1 MTLNLRHD
9 AFCNDVNLIGRVVGI
24 KMNDGMFYEGSVVA
38 INLGYPSATGGL
50 VITSITVSLTPGRIA
65 DVGKNPVSLLMG
77 NVADMQLVQ
86 NTAMLTDTD
95 IRRLRGAAFE
105 SRDLEPIDPS
115 WLPAGDSMS
124 DIDAL
129 EGPNA
134 NRKDWDQ
141 FRANEELF
149 GVSSSSF
156 DENLYTTRLNMS
168 TFTLKQEQTAARLAQ
183 EISLEKSD
191 NVHVAIE
198 RGQDVCVLWLSY
210 IISNPAPVAALFS
223 CGAGGYDR
231 GNNPRCCAWD
241 WSH

>member
-65 DVGKNPVSLLMG
+65 DVWKNPVRLLMI

-86 NTAMLTDTD
+86 STVKAALLTDSD
-95 IRRLRGAAFE
+95 MRRLRGAAFE

-134 NRKDWDQ
+134 NKKDWDQ

-168 TFTLKQEQTAARLAQ
+168 TFTETGANGCAFGPGNLTGEVRQCPCRNRAWARCMRF
-183 EISLEKSD
+183 
-191 NVHVAIE
+191 VAILHHF
-198 RGQDVCVLWLSY
+198 QPCSCCCSVFLWCRW
-210 IISNPAPVAALFS
+210 I
-223 CGAGGYDR
+223 
-231 GNNPRCCAWD
+231 
-241 WSH
+241 

>member
-1 MTLNLRHD
+1 MTLNLRHG
-9 AFCNDVNLIGRVVGI
+9 AFCNDVNLIGRVVGL

-50 VITSITVSLTPGRIA
+50 EITSITVSLTPGRIA
-65 DVGKNPVSLLMG
+65 DVCKNPVRLLMR

-86 NTAMLTDTD
+86 STVKAALLTDSD

-134 NRKDWDQ
+134 NKKDWDQ

-168 TFTLKQEQTAARLAQ
+168 TFTLKQEQTAALLAQ

-198 RGQDVCVLWLSY
+198 RGQDVCVLWPS
-210 IISNPAPVAALFS
+210 
-223 CGAGGYDR
+223 
-231 GNNPRCCAWD
+231 
-241 WSH
+241 